1 MLETIYEDEE
11 DTIADDDSVKLTD
24 QRPRLSY
31 YVCLC
36 MITACFFV
44 VIFIITISFNPS
56 YYTNNSRSVF
66 HGSLNSK
73 NKLRLSTK
81 IINHL
86 GLFSNQINEQ
96 LNFQPNRLKF
106 FTSTISNSLLDVQN
120 QTYILWIYAHL
131 KYPQSCI
138 DNTQC
143 KENLKLNLKTS
154 FMKLSSFLTK
164 IELDLYQSQQIQ
176 LDWCNLIENST
187 TITLVSLVSIKTK
200 NQSAL
205 ETITTSDR
213 NICDQTVS
221 ISKAIHNIMQNSNV

>member
-31 YVCLC
+31 YVCL
-36 MITACFFV
+36 
-44 VIFIITISFNPS
+44 
-56 YYTNNSRSVF
+56 Y
-66 HGSLNSK
+66 
-73 NKLRLSTK
+73 
-81 IINHL
+81 
-86 GLFSNQINEQ
+86 
-96 LNFQPNRLKF
+96 
-106 FTSTISNSLLDVQN
+106 VQN

-213 NICDQTVS
+213 NICENIDQTVS
-221 ISKAIHNIMQNSNV
+221 ISKAIHNIMQNKDSTTNIPIRVLMDNQISKNPTDVNKNSIINDEEININCHNPTEDSKYSGDYNQHEKSTHYSNDVDSQYFMI